1 LSLRAHGCWAHY
13 RGSATSRIVG
23 RNVANDDRFYPTV
36 NMWVYEEV
44 VNGRKLSSII
54 NEKHEN
60 VKYGGRRKGR
70 DPRIAAL

>member
-1 LSLRAHGCWAHY
+1 M
-13 RGSATSRIVG
+13 G
-23 RNVANDDRFYPTV
+23 RNVANDDRFHPTV